1 MATSKDVLKRDDV
14 RGLYPKHL
22 NGRVAEALGRAACEL
37 LRGEGIEH
45 PLVAV
50 GHDCR
55 HGNIEIAQGFMLG
68 FIRAGGN
75 CEDLGLV
82 STEHVYY
89 SCGKSAAKYDAGAMM
104 TASHNPKEYNGIKL
118 IHKGCLPFSQE
129 ELAFVGARCDEL
141 LALPQAFDFDDYAHA
156 IVHIAGLDKEH
167 ASEKPFTVV
176 VLAGG
181 GMGAVAFGPI
191 ARLLEPLGLR
201 AIILEGE
208 PDGDF
213 PNGVP
218 NPLLPDFMKRL
229 SQKTLEHH
237 ADLGI
242 GFDGDADRA
251 GFVDSNGME
260 VIPSQVLALISSAKL
275 ESSSIEKPVVMC
287 NLCCSQLIQHLF
299 KNRAEVVQTPAG
311 HGRIKQLMRSKAFSG
326 KTLLAGEHSG
336 HYYYPEFN
344 YSDSGVLSSLYM
356 ISLVW
361 TMRDRGESLAC
372 KLAEWRESYCWS
384 GEINYELPG
393 ADDIGRAI
401 VKVFESEKG
410 AGVQRLEVRL
420 DETIGAQRVFTAE
433 ADYDASRIAAPDLK
447 MVHDG
452 GKSGWWFVLRPSG
465 NEPKLRLNVE
475 AWGPDAQRLC
485 AEKTAVVNA
494 KILECGAIRK

>member
-191 ARLLEPLGLR
+191 ARLLEPL
-201 AIILEGE
+201 
-208 PDGDF
+208 
-213 PNGVP
+213 
-218 NPLLPDFMKRL
+218 
-229 SQKTLEHH
+229 
-237 ADLGI
+237 
-242 GFDGDADRA
+242 
-251 GFVDSNGME
+251 
-260 VIPSQVLALISSAKL
+260 
-275 ESSSIEKPVVMC
+275 
-287 NLCCSQLIQHLF
+287 
-299 KNRAEVVQTPAG
+299 
-311 HGRIKQLMRSKAFSG
+311 
-326 KTLLAGEHSG
+326 
-336 HYYYPEFN
+336 
-344 YSDSGVLSSLYM
+344 
-356 ISLVW
+356 
-361 TMRDRGESLAC
+361 
-372 KLAEWRESYCWS
+372 
-384 GEINYELPG
+384 
-393 ADDIGRAI
+393 
-401 VKVFESEKG
+401 
-410 AGVQRLEVRL
+410 
-420 DETIGAQRVFTAE
+420 
-433 ADYDASRIAAPDLK
+433 
-447 MVHDG
+447 
-452 GKSGWWFVLRPSG
+452 
-465 NEPKLRLNVE
+465 
-475 AWGPDAQRLC
+475 
-485 AEKTAVVNA
+485 
-494 KILECGAIRK
+494 

>member
-22 NGRVAEALGRAACEL
+22 NGRVAEALGRAACEML
-37 LRGEGIEH
+37 KGEGINR
-45 PLVAV
+45 PLVVV

-68 FIRAGGN
+68 FMRAGGD
-75 CEDLGLV
+75 CEDIGLV
-82 STEHVYY
+82 STEHIYY
-89 SCGKSAAKYDAGAMM
+89 SCGKSASNYDAGAMV

-129 ELAFVGARCDEL
+129 ELAFIGARCDEL
-141 LALPQAFDFDDYAHA
+141 LATPQAFDFDDYASA
-156 IVHIAGLDKEH
+156 IVHIAGLDSH
-167 ASEKPFTVV
+167 GPARTPFTVV

-181 GMGAVAFGPI
+181 GMGAVAFAPI
-191 ARLLEPLGLR
+191 ARLLEPIGLR
-201 AIILEGE
+201 SVIIEGE
-208 PDGDF
+208 PDGEF

-218 NPLLPDFMKRL
+218 NPLLPDFMSRL

-251 GFVDSNGME
+251 GFVDSNGMQ

-275 ESSSIEKPVVMC
+275 EASSIDKPAVMC

-299 KNRAEVVQTPAG
+299 KDKAEVVQTPAG
-311 HGRIKQLMRSKAFSG
+311 HGRIKQLMRSEAFAG
-326 KTLLAGEHSG
+326 RTLLAGEHSG

-361 TMRDRGESLAC
+361 TMRDRGESLAD
-372 KLAEWRESYCWS
+372 KLAAWRESYCWS
-384 GEINYELPG
+384 GEINYELPT
-393 ADDIGRAI
+393 ADDIRRAI

-410 AGVQRLEVRL
+410 TGVQRQEVRF

-433 ADYDASRIAAPDLK
+433 ADYDPARIAAPDLK
-447 MVHDG
+447 MVHDD

-475 AWGPDAQRLC
+475 AWGPDARRLC
-485 AEKTAVVNA
+485 DLKTAAVNA
-494 KILECGAIRK
+494 MILECGAIRK

>member
-1 MATSKDVLKRDDV
+1 MAASKDVLKRDDV

-37 LRGEGIEH
+37 LKDEGIMR

-68 FIRAGGN
+68 FMRAGGD
-75 CEDLGLV
+75 CEYLGLV

-89 SCGKSAAKYDAGAMM
+89 SCGKTSTRYDAGAMV

-118 IHKGCLPFSQE
+118 IHKGCLPFGQE
-129 ELAFVGARCDEL
+129 ELAFIGARCDEL
-141 LALPQAFDFDDYAHA
+141 LAIPQAFDFDEYARE
-156 IVHIAGLDKEH
+156 IVKLAGFDTQGPAKR
-167 ASEKPFTVV
+167 PFTVV

-191 ARLLEPLGLR
+191 ARILEPLGLHSV
-201 AIILEGE
+201 ILEGD
-208 PDGDF
+208 PDGEF

-218 NPLLPDFMKRL
+218 NPLLPDFMSRL

-251 GFVDSNGME
+251 GFVDSNGMQ
-260 VIPSQVLALISSAKL
+260 VIPSQVLALISSSKL
-275 ESSSIEKPVVMC
+275 ETASMDKPIVMC

-299 KNRAEVVQTPAG
+299 KGKAEVVQTPAG
-311 HGRIKQLMRSKAFSG
+311 HGRIKQLMRSEAFSG
-326 KTLLAGEHSG
+326 RTLLAGEHSG

-361 TMRDRGESLAC
+361 AMRDRGESLAD
-372 KLAEWRESYCWS
+372 KLAGWRESYCWS
-384 GEINYELPG
+384 GEINYELPTS
-393 ADDIGRAI
+393 DDIGRAI
-401 VKVFESEKG
+401 VNVFESEK
-410 AGVQRLEVRL
+410 ATDVRRLEVRF
-420 DETIGAQRVFTAE
+420 DETIGAQRVFVSE
-433 ADYDASRIAAPDLK
+433 EDYDPARIAAPDLK
-447 MVHDG
+447 MLHDAG
-452 GKSGWWFVLRPSG
+452 ESGWWFVLRPSG

-475 AWGPDAQRLC
+475 AWGPDARRVC
-485 AEKTAVVNA
+485 AEKTAAVNNR
-494 KILECGAIRK
+494 ILACGAIRK

>member
-1 MATSKDVLKRDDV
+1 MVASKDVLKRDDV

-22 NGRVAEALGRAACEL
+22 NGRVAEALGRASCEML
-37 LRGEGIEH
+37 KGEGIER
-45 PLVAV
+45 PFIVV

-55 HGNIEIAQGFMLG
+55 HGNTEIAQGFMLG
-68 FIRAGGN
+68 FMRAGGE
-75 CEDLGLV
+75 CDDLGLV

-89 SCGKSAAKYDAGAMM
+89 SCGKPSTKYDAGAMV
-104 TASHNPKEYNGIKL
+104 TASHNPKEYNGIKI

-129 ELAFVGARCDEL
+129 ELAFIGARCDEL
-141 LALPQAFDFDDYAHA
+141 LAVPQGFDFDEYARA
-156 IVHIAGLDKEH
+156 IVHIAGLDKGR
-167 ASEKPFTVV
+167 ASQRPFTVV

-181 GMGAVAFGPI
+181 GMGAVAFAPI
-191 ARLLEPLGLR
+191 AKLLEPLGLR

-275 ESSSIEKPVVMC
+275 ASSSVENPVVMC

-299 KNRAEVVQTPAG
+299 KGRAEVVQTPAG
-311 HGRIKQLMRSKAFSG
+311 HGRIKQLMRSGMFSG
-326 KTLLAGEHSG
+326 RTLLAGEHSG

-361 TMRDRGESLAC
+361 NMRDKGESLAD
-372 KLAEWRESYCWS
+372 KLVEWRGHYCWS
-384 GEINYELPG
+384 GEINYELPSS
-393 ADDIGRAI
+393 DDIAKAI
-401 VKVFESEKG
+401 VKVFKSEKG
-410 AGVQRLEVRL
+410 VGVQRLEVRF
-420 DETIGAQRVFTAE
+420 DEAIGAQHVFVADS
-433 ADYDASRIAAPDLK
+433 DYDAAKIAAPDLK
-447 MVHDG
+447 MEHDG
-452 GKSGWWFVLRPSG
+452 GESGWWFVLRPSG

-475 AWGPDAQRLC
+475 AWGKDARRLC
-485 AEKTAVVNA
+485 EEKTAAIDRIV
-494 KILECGAIRK
+494 LDCGAVRK